1 MVFQAIVLVE
11 ETDIQEKD
19 TTFNGIH
26 KHKHGNTET
35 QHKNKN
41 GITSISYGPM
51 DSNLTVPV

>member
-26 KHKHGNTET
+26 KHKQGNTEI
-35 QHKNKN
+35 QHTNKN